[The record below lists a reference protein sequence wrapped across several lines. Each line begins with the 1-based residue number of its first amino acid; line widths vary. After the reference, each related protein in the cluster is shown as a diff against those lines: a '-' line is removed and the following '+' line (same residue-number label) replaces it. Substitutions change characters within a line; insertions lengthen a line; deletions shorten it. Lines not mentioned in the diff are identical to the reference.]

1 MTCKHCKKEEETIKI
16 AGKTYCTNCSN
27 ILSEEPAEPPK
38 HKMPEL
44 VPDDVGIQSFA
55 PTESP
60 VDIPKETI
68 ELSKNTG
75 LPAKSKDE
83 LGSSA
88 ILLDILSEDAKEL
101 QDGKTLEKDDA
112 LEKASEQILDT
123 IAPAQPEPPKVA
135 VMNDISPQISQK
147 GGYMPGTDIK
157 EKKKSLWDEPVSEEG
172 FTREYDMLIILS
184 GFVVVLVTL
193 VVALVAFKQYL

>member
-1 MTCKHCKKEEETIKI
+1 MNCKHCKKDEETIKI

-27 ILSEEPAEPPK
+27 ILSEEKADPPK

-44 VPDDVGIQSFA
+44 VPDEVGIQSFA
-55 PTESP
+55 PAETP
-60 VDIPKETI
+60 TDIPKETI
-68 ELSKNTG
+68 ELSRETS

-101 QDGKTLEKDDA
+101 QDQKTLGKDTA
-112 LEKASEQILDT
+112 LEQASEQVLDSLES
-123 IAPAQPEPPKVA
+123 AQPSPPKAA
-135 VMNDISPQISQK
+135 VMNDISPRISQK
-147 GGYMPGTDIK
+147 GGYMPGANIK
-157 EKKKSLWDEPVSEEG
+157 EKKKSLWEEPASEEG

-193 VVALVAFKQYL
+193 VIALVAFKQYL